1 MTPHLPVNLSRCK
14 LCHSLAEQGDRKLR
28 MKRREFLRA
37 VNIALVGAAK
47 MGISNGSILR
57 RILSKTGVE
66 VSAIAMGGVV
76 VMNMAQ
82 KDADAMVRWAYDNGV
97 TYFDVAPTYGDSEE
111 RLEPALK
118 GLRDK
123 VSLACKTEKRY
134 KQEAA
139 EALHQSL
146 KRLQTD
152 RFDLYQLHAL
162 RTKDDIEQAFGPNGA
177 MEAVLEAKEQ
187 GLVRFVGFSAH
198 SEEAALMALER
209 YPFDTVM
216 LPINFAS
223 LLKNGFGRKVL
234 EKAKEMGTA
243 VIAIKAM
250 AKTNLSGERKVKK
263 CWYEPLME
271 RHQAQLAL
279 RFALSQE
286 PIAVAIPP
294 GDERLFQMAVEI
306 TKSYRPLDKEEQHEL
321 EQFAAPITPLFP
333 LRE

>member
-1 MTPHLPVNLSRCK
+1 LHAVNFATALRN
-14 LCHSLAEQGDRKLR
+14 EVTEMR
-28 MKRREFLRA
+28 MKRREFLKT
-37 VNIALVGAAK
+37 VGIALGGASA
-47 MGISNGSILR
+47 MSAGNGSMLR
-57 RILSKTGVE
+57 RILGKTGVE
-66 VSAIAMGGVV
+66 VSAVAMGGIV
-76 VMNMAQ
+76 VMNMPQ

-97 TYFDVAPTYGDSEE
+97 TYFDVAPTYGDAEE
-111 RLEPALK
+111 RLGPALK

-123 VSLACKTEKRY
+123 VFLACKTEKRD
-134 KQEAA
+134 KQGAA
-139 EALHQSL
+139 EALRQSL

-152 RFDLYQLHAL
+152 HFDLYQLHAL
-162 RTKDDIEQAFGPNGA
+162 RTKEDVEQAFGPNGA
-177 MEAVLEAKEQ
+177 MEAILEAKEK
-187 GLVRFVGFSAH
+187 GLIRFVGFSAH

-234 EKAKEMGTA
+234 EKAKETRAA

-250 AKTNLSGERKVKK
+250 AKTYWSGERKVQK

-279 RFALSQE
+279 RLTLSQE
-286 PIAVAIPP
+286 PVAVAVPP

-306 TKSYRPLDKEEQHEL
+306 AKNYRPLEKEEREEL
-321 EQFAAPITPLFP
+321 ERLAAPLTPLFP
-333 LRE
+333 LKD